1 MPDQATRMREIAQHY
16 RQAALATKP
25 YMLTITSGKGG
36 VGKSTIALN
45 LAIKLC
51 DTGKR
56 VLLFDADAN
65 LAGLNVM
72 LGISPRYR
80 LSHVLRG
87 ERDIED
93 VLFSPYSRL
102 KILAGSSG
110 EVDYPVMTGPLQAQL
125 LDDLLM
131 LEERFDVLLVDTGAG
146 LNPEIIGYTEHAD
159 ETLVVTGVE
168 PTAVMDA
175 YAMIKV
181 IVASKNDAQISLVLN
196 NARLPREAEEAA
208 AKLQLAVTN
217 FLKRDIRYLGSVPYD
232 ANVAKAVVGQQPVVR
247 AFPLSAASLSI
258 QSIAQMIVHRSLHS
272 SVRRVAAS

>member
-1 MPDQATRMREIAQHY
+1 MPDQATRMREIAHQY
-16 RQAALATKP
+16 REAALAAKP

-51 DTGKR
+51 DLGKR

-65 LAGLNVM
+65 LAGIDVM
-72 LGISPRYR
+72 LGISPRFR

-93 VLFSPYSRL
+93 VLFSPYTRL

-110 EVDYPVMTGPLQAQL
+110 EVDYPILTGSVQSQL
-125 LDDLLM
+125 LDDLFM
-131 LEERFDVLLVDTGAG
+131 MEERFDVLLVDTGAG
-146 LNPEIIGYTEHAD
+146 LNPEIIGYAERAD

-175 YAMIKV
+175 YAMMKV
-181 IVASKNDAQISLVLN
+181 IIAGRGDAQISLLLN
-196 NARLPREAEEAA
+196 NARLPGEAEEAA
-208 AKLQLAVTN
+208 AKLQLAVAN
-217 FLKRDIRYLGSVPYD
+217 FLKREIQYLGSVPFD
-232 ANVAKAVVGQQPVVR
+232 PNVAKAVKLQLPVVR
-247 AFPLSAASLSI
+247 AFPLSAASLSL
-258 QSIAQMIVHRSLHS
+258 QSLAQMLIRRSINA
-272 SVRRVAAS
+272 SVRRASSG